1 MLLANYIASL
11 LCVLNIVLAMWPQP
25 VEFEHGSKVLWLSP
39 GFKVHYKFEEPA
51 GILGTLQSRL
61 MYVCYG
67 LWGSKAANERRV
79 GRGGMNIP
87 LLLSISLQKTY

>member
-11 LCVLNIVLAMWPQP
+11 MYVVNTALAIWPQP
-25 VEFEHGSKVLWLSP
+25 VEFEHGSEVFWLSP
-39 GFKVHYKFEEPA
+39 GFKVHYKFEEPT

-67 LWGSKAANERRV
+67 LWGSKAANGRRV
-79 GRGGMNIP
+79 GHGGMNVP
-87 LLLSISLQKTY
+87 FLLSISIPKTY